1 MICANKFG
9 IKFFIASVLS
19 ISVLLFLLTNE
30 FDSVYWKRYVS
41 ENYLSNYDESNL
53 QNDSISKS
61 SQISDGNQI
70 NEVDYSKIPK
80 QTVMSK
86 SEMFDWAEK
95 ESNIAIKYWSDWKSY
110 ENTDEW
116 LNKSLKICKTEL
128 PSPHLLKF
136 SNIYWQTFINSENLT
151 VFLYNSY
158 YDNRENI
165 KSVRIVGV
173 TNNYKAFKQSKL
185 W

>member
-1 MICANKFG
+1 MRYSIYYLTHLDKFG
-9 IKFFIASVLS
+9 VKFFIVSVLS
-19 ISVLLFLLTNE
+19 ISILLLLLTNH
-30 FDSVYWKRYVS
+30 FDFVKNHFKTGYILIR
-41 ENYLSNYDESNL
+41 
-53 QNDSISKS
+53 
-61 SQISDGNQI
+61 NQI
-70 NEVDYSKIPK
+70 NEIDYSKIPK
-80 QTVMSK
+80 QTVMSN
-86 SEMFDWAEK
+86 SQIFDLAEK

-110 ENTDEW
+110 ENTDDW

-136 SNIYWQTFINSENLT
+136 NNIYWQSIINSENLT

-165 KSVRIVGV
+165 KNVRIIGV
-173 TNNYKAFKQSKL
+173 TNNYKALQQFKL